1 MMDDSDVFAVNPYD
15 MMSEEQMVAMFGH
28 MELDELL
35 LCVGTYLLTAT
46 KGEQGVSVNET
57 MAELSNLC
65 SHELAA
71 KCFKW
76 TNQLV
81 TKAQLE
87 KRKN

>member
-1 MMDDSDVFAVNPYD
+1 MIDDSDVFAVNPYR
-15 MMSEEQMVAMFGH
+15 MMSEEQTVAMFGH

-46 KGEQGVSVNET
+46 KGEQGVSVDET

-65 SHELAA
+65 AHELAV

-76 TNQLV
+76 TDQL
-81 TKAQLE
+81 TIKAQLT
-87 KRKN
+87 KRNN